1 MFALA
6 AVTSDS
12 SQTSETVD
20 KGSGGLIEKV
30 SRLVDTAVTMM
41 ADK

>member
-6 AVTSDS
+6 VVTSDF
-12 SQTSETVD
+12 SQTGDTVD